1 MADRVHEV
9 VAALNALDFGLDAK
23 AAGTAIT
30 PHEGFD
36 AAIVV
41 KGTRLLV
48 EVKRDVRD
56 ADAHVLLAQHS
67 AHFVVVAD
75 RLSPG
80 AKALLERNH
89 AGWFDR
95 RGELRV
101 ELPGAGL
108 LLKTPV
114 PAVVAP
120 DRGRATNP
128 FTPTGLDVAI
138 AMLLAPTEP
147 LAVREIARRTEN
159 SHGRVSEILT
169 ELRARGLV
177 NRDGTPAIPDLF
189 DAAAAAWR
197 PHWVPLGAR
206 PRPDPSLRLSGSIG
220 AVWRKVPIIVAEQWP
235 PEVYVRGELGLRR
248 LVTTYPPDTA
258 YTIAPPARAAVC
270 PSPFGFDQPP
280 DLNSDFP
287 VANYLVV
294 ALDLAQ
300 DEGRGREALDAWNPK
315 EFPRV
320 W

>member
-1 MADRVHEV
+1 M
-9 VAALNALDFGLDAK
+9 
-23 AAGTAIT
+23 
-30 PHEGFD
+30 GFD
-36 AAIVV
+36 ATISV
-41 KGTRLLV
+41 KGTELFV
-48 EVKRDVRD
+48 EVKRNVRD
-56 ADAHVLLAQHS
+56 ADAHALTARLP

-80 AKALLERNH
+80 AKDLLERHH

-101 ELPGAGL
+101 ELPDAGL
-108 LLKTPV
+108 LIKTTV
-114 PAVVAP
+114 PAAVTP
-120 DRGRATNP
+120 ERSRAANP
-128 FTPTGLDVAI
+128 FTSTGLDVAI
-138 AMLLAPTEP
+138 AVLLEPTEQI
-147 LAVREIARRTEN
+147 AVREIARRTNN

-177 NRDGTPAIPDLF
+177 NRDGRPAIPDLF
-189 DAAAAAWR
+189 DATAEAWR
-197 PHWVPLGAR
+197 PNWVSLSAR

-235 PEVYVRGELGLRR
+235 PEVYVRDRLALRR
-248 LVTTYPPDTA
+248 LVMTYPPDA
-258 YTIAPPARAAVC
+258 AGMIAPPARAAVC
-270 PSPFGFDQPP
+270 PSTYGFDQPL
-280 DLNSDFP
+280 DLNPDFP

-300 DEGRGREALDAWNPK
+300 DQGRGREALDGWNPK